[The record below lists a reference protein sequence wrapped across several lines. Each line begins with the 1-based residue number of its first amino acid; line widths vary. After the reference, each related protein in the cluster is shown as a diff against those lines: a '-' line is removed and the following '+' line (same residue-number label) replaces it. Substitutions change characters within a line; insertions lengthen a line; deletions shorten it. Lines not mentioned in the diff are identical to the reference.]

1 MNWQIKNLFLMSNVK
16 KWIENQ
22 VLLIS
27 SETTLLKQFITLKK
41 KHYISELSKI
51 RPDTV
56 QQWSI
61 LDFFPKCFT
70 ILNLKNTLIYI
81 KCKYLFWLF
90 MTVLWKNSIMKK
102 QHYKKILKHFNLD
115 AIIHVW
121 GIPDSASDK
130 KNCLPIQEI

>member
-1 MNWQIKNLFLMSNVK
+1 MSNMK

-56 QQWSI
+56 Q
-61 LDFFPKCFT
+61 
-70 ILNLKNTLIYI
+70 
-81 KCKYLFWLF
+81 
-90 MTVLWKNSIMKK
+90 
-102 QHYKKILKHFNLD
+102 H
-115 AIIHVW
+115 
-121 GIPDSASDK
+121 
-130 KNCLPIQEI
+130 

>member
-22 VLLIS
+22 ALLIS
-27 SETTLLKQFITLKK
+27 SETTLPKQLITLKK
-41 KHYISELSKI
+41 KHCISELSKI

-56 QQWSI
+56 QHWSI
-61 LDFFPKCFT
+61 FDFFPKCFT

-81 KCKYLFWLF
+81 QCKYLFWLF

-102 QHYKKILKHFNLD
+102 QHYKNYLKAF
-115 AIIHVW
+115 
-121 GIPDSASDK
+121 
-130 KNCLPIQEI
+130 